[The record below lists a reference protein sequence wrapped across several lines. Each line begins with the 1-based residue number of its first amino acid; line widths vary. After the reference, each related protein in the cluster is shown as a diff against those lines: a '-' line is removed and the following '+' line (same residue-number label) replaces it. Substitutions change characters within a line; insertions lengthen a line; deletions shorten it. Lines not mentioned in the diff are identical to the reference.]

1 MDAED
6 ATLASVLNFDGFYFK
21 ALGRWQFWGE
31 RGKLH
36 ASHTL
41 AVHPSVVD
49 PMWLVVSADKAFS
62 LSPLLPEPRS
72 AMGGRY
78 DCRLSGERLASYCL
92 PPSPH
97 DGDYI

>member
-1 MDAED
+1 MGEKLVDAED

-41 AVHPSVVD
+41 AVRPVDQCPGCASICCGPHVVGC
-49 PMWLVVSADKAFS
+49 
-62 LSPLLPEPRS
+62 LSR
-72 AMGGRY
+72 
-78 DCRLSGERLASYCL
+78 
-92 PPSPH
+92 
-97 DGDYI
+97 